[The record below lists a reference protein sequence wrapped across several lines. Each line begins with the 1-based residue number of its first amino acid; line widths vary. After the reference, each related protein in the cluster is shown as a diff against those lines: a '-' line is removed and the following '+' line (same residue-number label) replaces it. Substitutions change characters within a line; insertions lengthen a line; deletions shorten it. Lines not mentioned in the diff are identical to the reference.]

1 MLSPRKNDKD
11 SSTELLMKRFEKDLY
26 EVLRQFEIDED
37 TPIAEVTMTEIMVH
51 MGFVQPSSNAELEA
65 VQSIWQHL

>member
-1 MLSPRKNDKD
+1 
-11 SSTELLMKRFEKDLY
+11 MKRFEKDLY

-51 MGFVQPSSNAELEA
+51 MGFVVDSSNADLDA
-65 VQSIWQHL
+65 AQSIWQHL

>member
-1 MLSPRKNDKD
+1 MISPRKNDKD